1 MDLSRANYIVDTLHN
16 AANDLHNLAHEER
29 DQVARDWLERL
40 SVSLQLKALEVVGLP
55 MDGFQEA
62 FPLVRGEAPPLEP
75 VPAGMS
81 VSGNADGFVGA

>member
-29 DQVARDWLERL
+29 DQVARDWLQRL

-55 MDGFQEA
+55 LEGFQERV
-62 FPLVRGEAPPLEP
+62 PLVTGEAPPLEA
-75 VPAGMS
+75 VPPELV
-81 VSGNADGFVGA
+81 VSTHVDGYVGH